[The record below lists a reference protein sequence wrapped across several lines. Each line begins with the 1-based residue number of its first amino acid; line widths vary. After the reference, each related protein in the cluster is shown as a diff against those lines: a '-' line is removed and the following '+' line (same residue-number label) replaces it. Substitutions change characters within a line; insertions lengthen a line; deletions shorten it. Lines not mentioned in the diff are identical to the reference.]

1 MEKLEIEN
9 EIEKIPRKS
18 GIYFLFDKNNQLLY
32 IGKAV
37 SLHFR
42 LIEHVDSY
50 RKHEEGKKFLSNVFN
65 KYSIPEM
72 LKFDTAQQNSFDMAN
87 SMYTKCIVIDKILNR
102 VKKVKIEEYR
112 EEENE
117 QKEKE
122 LIQSLKPPFNSQT
135 ACEEYYKIGKDFDVF
150 ERELLQSW
158 ESSHNGKKS

>member
-18 GIYFLFDKNNQLLY
+18 GIYYFFDKDNQLLY

-37 SLHFR
+37 DLHFR

-50 RKHEEGKKFLSNVFN
+50 RNHEEGKKILSYVFY
-65 KYSIPEM
+65 KYSIPEI
-72 LKFDTAQQNSFDMAN
+72 LKFDTAQRTRYDVAN
-87 SMYTKCIVIDKILNR
+87 AMYKEGIVIDKILNR
-102 VKKVKIEEYR
+102 VKKVKIEEYQK
-112 EEENE
+112 EENK

-135 ACEEYYKIGKDFDVF
+135 ACEEYSKIGKDFDVF
-150 ERELLQSW
+150 ERELLKSW
-158 ESSHNGKKS
+158 ESELD